1 MSSPFEISL
10 TNSTEYDLHSKVA
23 IWRFST
29 RMQGSQRALA
39 SEIIRTVIQGNRR
52 EIDRFVTINDETA
65 QTEVMGCDVIKVD
78 GS

>member
-1 MSSPFEISL
+1 
-10 TNSTEYDLHSKVA
+10 
-23 IWRFST
+23 
-29 RMQGSQRALA
+29 MQGSQRALA